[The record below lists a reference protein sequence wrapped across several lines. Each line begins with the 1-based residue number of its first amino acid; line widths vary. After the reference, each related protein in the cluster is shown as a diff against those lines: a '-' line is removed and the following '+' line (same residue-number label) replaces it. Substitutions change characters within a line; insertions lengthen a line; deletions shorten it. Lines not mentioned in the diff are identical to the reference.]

1 MNIVA
6 IAGPWRDRKGG
17 FANMILVAIGANL
30 PGPDGISALETCRRA
45 AASLDALPGL
55 MLKGLSR
62 WYETDPVP
70 PSDQPP
76 YINGVAL
83 LVGPMPDPVELLAA
97 LQGIENAFGRVRGE
111 ANAPRTLDLD
121 IISMGELMR
130 AALDPI
136 LPHPRTHVRGF
147 VLAPLADVAPDWV
160 HPRFGL
166 TARALLAQ
174 IPPGGVRLVTPG
186 RG

>member
-1 MNIVA
+1 
-6 IAGPWRDRKGG
+6 
-17 FANMILVAIGANL
+17 MILVAIGANL
-30 PGPDGISALETCRRA
+30 PGADGASAMETCRRA
-45 AASLDALPGL
+45 ATALDALPDL
-55 MLKGLSR
+55 TLKGLSR

-70 PSDQPP
+70 PSGQPP

-83 LVGPMPDPVELLAA
+83 LVGRMPDPAGLLAA
-97 LQGIENAFGRVRGE
+97 LQGIENNFGRLREE

-121 IISMGELMR
+121 IIAMGDLVHAEP
-130 AALDPI
+130 DPI
-136 LPHPRTHVRGF
+136 LPHPRAHLRGF
-147 VLAPLADVAPDWV
+147 VLAPLVDVAPDWV

-174 IPPGGVRLVTPG
+174 IPLDGVRLLTLD